1 MNDNRKSRSNNL
13 CKQKFLKAIKK
24 RKENGTRR
32 VGWAETVVEEGTVR
46 LNENI

>member
-1 MNDNRKSRSNNL
+1 MQAKVFESY
-13 CKQKFLKAIKK
+13 KK
-24 RKENGTRR
+24 KENGTRR

>member
-1 MNDNRKSRSNNL
+1 MQAKVFESY
-13 CKQKFLKAIKK
+13 KKK